1 MNFCFNTVFP
11 SFLTGPRYH
20 TVTHRDRDLTSVQRP
35 EMINT
40 NSFGIV
46 TVTFM
51 DGHGVVT
58 EPSQKRWKY
67 CNKYSNF

>member
-1 MNFCFNTVFP
+1 MNV
-11 SFLTGPRYH
+11 
-20 TVTHRDRDLTSVQRP
+20 TVTVTVHERDGDRDRDLTSVQGP

-40 NSFGIV
+40 NSFGIVTV

-67 CNKYSNF
+67 CI